1 MQYQGPR
8 VVLRNV
14 VQEMDVPDDDWSV
27 FLNRRTG
34 ELVTVTGEEASA
46 VEDGEFDED
55 ELDYLDDERIQ
66 LIRTVF
72 ESDDYLQLP
81 SRFDIDE
88 YHIMERFCR
97 QVEDEHIRDD
107 LLQAIHRPGA
117 FGRFKTL
124 VQHCRLMDDWYAF
137 RDRALEE
144 IAIEWLEDHRIA
156 YDNGAGPEG
165 GRGGG

>member
-1 MQYQGPR
+1 MENKSPR
-8 VVLRNV
+8 VVLRDV

-27 FLNRRTG
+27 FLNRHTG

-46 VEDGEFDED
+46 AEDEEFDED
-55 ELDYLDDERIQ
+55 ELDDLDDERIQ
-66 LIRTVF
+66 QIRTVL

-97 QVEDEHIRDD
+97 QVEDQHIRDD
-107 LLQAIHRPGA
+107 LLQALHGPGA

-137 RDRALEE
+137 RDRELEE

-156 YDNGAGPEG
+156 YDTGPVQEG
-165 GRGGG
+165 RDDR

>member
-1 MQYQGPR
+1 MENKSPR
-8 VVLRNV
+8 VVLRDV
-14 VQEMDVPDDDWSV
+14 VQEMDVPDDDWAV

-34 ELVTVTGEEASA
+34 ELVTVTGEESRA
-46 VEDGEFDED
+46 VEDEDFDDD
-55 ELDYLDDERIQ
+55 ELDDLDDERIR

-97 QVEDEHIRDD
+97 QVEDDHIRED
-107 LLQAIHRPGA
+107 LLQCIRRPGA

-124 VQHCRLMDDWYAF
+124 VHHCRLMDDWYAF
-137 RDRALEE
+137 RDRALEG

-156 YDNGAGPEG
+156 YDSGPG
-165 GRGGG
+165 QDGQDDR